1 MWSEAGQGMLTTADR
16 RADRAAQ
23 VAFGKESEVLEQW
36 PWLPRRSVTRSQGQ
50 SCRSQ
55 SGHSAPCVQ
64 EGTAHFGRGSGAIQ
78 SLCLPVRVC
87 QHLSPTPPQVSSDSP

>member
-16 RADRAAQ
+16 RADRAAHA
-23 VAFGKESEVLEQW
+23 AFGKGSEILEQW
-36 PWLPRRSVTRSQGQ
+36 PWLQQRLVTRSQGQ
-50 SCRSQ
+50 SCLSQ

-64 EGTAHFGRGSGAIQ
+64 EGTAHLGRCSEAIQ

-87 QHLSPTPPQVSSDSP
+87 QHLSPTPPQASSDCP